1 MTELHL
7 LQESIRWGLYA
18 KRNGLPWTYDN
29 SHKRRVP
36 MDIIHK
42 RASIPY
48 DIIHK
53 RASVNN
59 GLNRLR
65 TKSFFDNDYGNLDDR
80 NGA

>member
-1 MTELHL
+1 
-7 LQESIRWGLYA
+7 
-18 KRNGLPWTYDN
+18 
-29 SHKRRVP
+29 

-65 TKSFFDNDYGNLDDR
+65 TKSFFDEYDHASLSDDR